1 MVTKPRENPEKTIL
15 LGRAV
20 SQFMEETG
28 LKTAFVRQQLQIG
41 SSRLNSLK
49 KVN

>member
-1 MVTKPRENPEKTIL
+1 MVSKPHVNPKKTIL
-15 LGRAV
+15 LGKAV
-20 SQFMEETG
+20 SRFMEETG